1 MERPGVIPIKTLASF
16 TKGLPHQAE
25 DLPPLPEPTLRQRL
39 SDVGR
44 EWSETTRAPT
54 RSWEAATDGATRPE
68 EVAQTAQ
75 VKGLPD
81 VDHACYF
88 LAVLEEMSPAIT
100 KKAVGRRV
108 RDLERPLV

>member
-1 MERPGVIPIKTLASF
+1 MERKSLIPIKAVASVA
-16 TKGLPHQAE
+16 KGMSDKKE
-25 DLPPLPEPTLRQRL
+25 DLPPLPEPIMCKRL
-39 SDVGR
+39 SNLGGA
-44 EWSETTRAPT
+44 WFETL
-54 RSWEAATDGATRPE
+54 SATTLSYKTATNRKKGPE